1 MGIEA
6 KYQAVILARSNGRRG
21 GGARAGG
28 GDNSYQLL
36 CFCQNESA
44 LAALDEG
51 GGGGERE
58 GKEEQDAV
66 AVDPSGVER
75 WEGVQLPGRPR
86 PQNIEMSGTSS
97 E

>member
-1 MGIEA
+1 MTIPISYYVSA
-6 KYQAVILARSNGRRG
+6 KTSLRWLLLRKEEEEERG
-21 GGARAGG
+21 
-28 GDNSYQLL
+28 
-36 CFCQNESA
+36 
-44 LAALDEG
+44 
-51 GGGGERE
+51 RE